1 MLPALLR
8 ALSDSSDEV
17 MLGTLEVLA
26 HVCTFE
32 EKYQVVLRALV
43 QLFLEDRPLLEA
55 RGSLIVRKLC
65 ALLDWKVYLTL
76 AEILE
81 GRENDQD
88 FLNVMIQT
96 LNLILLTA
104 PELLALRT
112 KLKSSFQE
120 GACSEDRAS
129 FDTIFKCWSHNAV
142 STFSL
147 CLLAQAYDLSAELI
161 QVPFMH
167 THLLVHSGVPGRT

>member
-17 MLGTLEVLA
+17 MLVTLEVLA

-65 ALLDWKVYLTL
+65 ALLDWKVT
-76 AEILE
+76 
-81 GRENDQD
+81 
-88 FLNVMIQT
+88 
-96 LNLILLTA
+96 
-104 PELLALRT
+104 
-112 KLKSSFQE
+112 
-120 GACSEDRAS
+120 
-129 FDTIFKCWSHNAV
+129 TI
-142 STFSL
+142 
-147 CLLAQAYDLSAELI
+147 
-161 QVPFMH
+161 
-167 THLLVHSGVPGRT
+167 